1 MPHSRLLWSFKNN
14 MCDAKYL
21 IRTIIS
27 SLQKNLAK
35 IDHMLRIQN
44 WISVTQIIATIFALL
59 LQYMDKYKNK
69 SEISWRWSHRLLT
82 FHY

>member
-21 IRTIIS
+21 MRTIIS
-27 SLQKNLAK
+27 LLQKNLAK

-44 WISVTQIIATIFALL
+44 WISVTQIIATIFAWNLHYSYITWINTRTN
-59 LQYMDKYKNK
+59 QK
-69 SEISWRWSHRLLT
+69 SPGDGAT
-82 FHY
+82 DY